1 MSALPLLCALLSAA
15 AAASSATTSTVAVA
29 PAGLSQIAGA
39 LIAAAI
45 GAATV
50 GTVTVLL
57 LRFADRRRERWAL
70 DALRVL
76 RARGEHAQVDRR
88 HHLRGLLGG
97 RPGIITSTLTGRG
110 VIALSLFVPLPDAD
124 PELRPSLNLPPAP
137 RGHRVGGRMVQLW
150 QDQLRPAAVPA
161 LLAEGLSLAHA
172 LEEQATAPWASF
184 AARAG
189 LRFRPNR
196 GPDPCALDGEID
208 GVPVHV
214 HLEGLSEGPLRTV
227 LLATAPRPGAPRRAP
242 VRLGQGRRPLIAA
255 LAARPLSPTM
265 LARLNRHPAAQV
277 DEDTVQIKL
286 DGMVTDELDAAVTD
300 LVALAR
306 LFGAPPAA
314 PGRRGAPEQTVCD

>member
-1 MSALPLLCALLSAA
+1 MTVLGALLIVAA
-15 AAASSATTSTVAVA
+15 AAATPAEALA
-29 PAGLSQIAGA
+29 PAGLSQLAGA

-50 GTVTVLL
+50 GTIAVLL

-70 DALRVL
+70 EALRAL

-110 VIALSLFVPLPDAD
+110 VIALSLFVPQPDAD

-150 QDQLRPAAVPA
+150 QDQLAPAAVPA
-161 LLAEGLSLAHA
+161 L

-184 AARAG
+184 AARTG

-196 GPDPCALDGEID
+196 GPDPCALDGEVE
-208 GVPVHV
+208 GVPVHL
-214 HLEGLSEGPLRTV
+214 HLEGLTEGPLRTV

-242 VRLGQGRRPLIAA
+242 ARLGPGRRPLIAA
-255 LAARPLSPTM
+255 LGARPLAPAT

-277 DEDTVQIKL
+277 DEDTVQLKL
-286 DGMVTDELDAAVTD
+286 DGMVTDALDDAVAD

-306 LFGAPPAA
+306 LFGAPPTPA
-314 PGRRGAPEQTVCD
+314 GRRGAPEQTACD